1 MADSARQEEM
11 QLWAELWDLLDELY
25 PKGLR
30 SGPPISGEHI
40 AWIAHMPDSRQYPSY
55 TRYLVVELNHRNR
68 EYFRFDMTE
77 GCIFN
82 RLMLSAALRRV
93 REFARNRDHPANAG

>member
-1 MADSARQEEM
+1 MADSTRLEEM

-25 PKGLR
+25 PKGLP
-30 SGPPISGEHI
+30 SSPGLSGENV

-55 TRYLVVELNHRNR
+55 TEYLVVEFGPRSSC
-68 EYFRFDMTE
+68 YFGFDMTE

-82 RLMLSAALRRV
+82 GSKLSAALRRV
-93 REFARNRDHPANAG
+93 REFARNRDYPANAG

>member
-25 PKGLR
+25 PKGLP
-30 SGPPISGEHI
+30 SSPGLSGENV
-40 AWIAHMPDSRQYPSY
+40 AWTAHMPDSRQYPSY
-55 TRYLVVELNHRNR
+55 TSYLVVEFEHSSR
-68 EYFRFDMTE
+68 EYFGFDMTN
-77 GCIFN
+77 GRISN
-82 RLMLSAALRRV
+82 GSMLDKAVTRV

>member
-40 AWIAHMPDSRQYPSY
+40 AWIAHWPNSRQYPSY
-55 TRYLVVELNHRNR
+55 TEYLVVDFGPRSSC
-68 EYFRFDMTE
+68 YFGLDMTN
-77 GCIFN
+77 GRISN
-82 RLMLSAALRRV
+82 GSMLDTAVTRV
-93 REFARNRDHPANAG
+93 KEFARNGDRPANAG